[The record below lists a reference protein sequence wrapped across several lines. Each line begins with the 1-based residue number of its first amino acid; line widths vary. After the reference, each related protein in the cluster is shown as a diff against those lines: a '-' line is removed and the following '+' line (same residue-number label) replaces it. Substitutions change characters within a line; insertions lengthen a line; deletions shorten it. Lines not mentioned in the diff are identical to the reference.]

1 MKRTIAFI
9 LIVVLLAPAG
19 ALAQATGTG
28 ADANGNQPVLQQKP
42 TLLQDSAQRSNSQS
56 YNQGVMDAEDNHNA
70 IGWGV
75 GGFVAGGLFSWLG
88 TGVTVLI
95 ANGSRPTPQYMP
107 EDVEPVSYRSG
118 YRDEASRKNRRSA
131 AIPGVIMSTLW
142 TVLVISAAQ

>member
-1 MKRTIAFI
+1 MNRTIALV

-19 ALAQATGTG
+19 IFAQA
-28 ADANGNQPVLQQKP
+28 A
-42 TLLQDSAQRSNSQS
+42 DSAGDGQQDTTQRSNSQS
-56 YNQGVMDAEDNHNA
+56 YNQGVMDAEDNHSA

-95 ANGSRPTPQYMP
+95 ANGSRPTPQYVP
-107 EDVEPVSYRSG
+107 DDVEPVSYRSG

-142 TVLVISAAQ
+142 TVLVLSAAQ